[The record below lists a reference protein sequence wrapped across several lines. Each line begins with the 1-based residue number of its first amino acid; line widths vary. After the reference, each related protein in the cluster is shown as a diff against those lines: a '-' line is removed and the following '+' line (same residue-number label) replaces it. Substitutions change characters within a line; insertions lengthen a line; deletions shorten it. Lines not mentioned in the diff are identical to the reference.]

1 MADRP
6 TCERHGRAALSSLHL
21 GAGSDD
27 PRDNPQRSDYVAT
40 MTETDTIFER
50 FKDELGGFLLKVQ
63 TTRVL
68 DAEAFERLNAD
79 SRKLAQELKNQPLVP
94 KSVLNEM
101 RVATKILRA
110 EAVYM
115 RDEQDVM
122 LDMANKLEMTFD
134 LILLGEDHSDR
145 SPGVP
150 RII

>member
-1 MADRP
+1 
-6 TCERHGRAALSSLHL
+6 
-21 GAGSDD
+21 
-27 PRDNPQRSDYVAT
+27 
-40 MTETDTIFER
+40 MTDAETIFER

-63 TTRVL
+63 TTRVV

-79 SRKLAQELKNQPLVP
+79 SRKLAQELRNQPLVP

-110 EAVYM
+110 EAAYM
-115 RDEQDVM
+115 RDEQGVM

-145 SPGVP
+145 SPVP